1 MADDDFELWLGRVAK
16 DRPFRHQ
23 VRKALNLA
31 GGAKRSSSKRAQR
44 FDGSRIGRGS
54 ASGRILGSSNRHSGP
69 RSRRVVVKA
78 RIVRLA
84 GSGAKAAVAHLRYL
98 QRDGTTR
105 EGGRGT
111 LYSADLD
118 NADGK
123 AFLERGA
130 GDRHQFRFIVAA
142 EDGAEYQDLKPMIR
156 RLMAQAEKDLGT
168 KLDWVAVDHFNTG
181 HPHSHILV
189 RGKDD
194 RDQDLIIAREY
205 ITKGLRQRAVD
216 LVNLDLGPRSD
227 REIMRANLREIG
239 QERFTGIDRQLL
251 RAIDA
256 QGLVSPR
263 HRDGVEQSLRAG
275 RLATLARMGLA
286 DEEQRG
292 RWRLAENLEPT
303 LREMGRRGD
312 IIATLDRE
320 VRSRAP
326 TVSPMDYAVYDT
338 ADGQAQPIV
347 GQVVTRG
354 LSDEETD
361 REYLI
366 VDAIDGR
373 THYVEIGEGGGT
385 DMSIHEGAIVRIRPT
400 PVEARDVDRTVAE
413 IAARNGGRY
422 SEDIHHHLHDPNASE
437 RFVQAHIRRL
447 EALRRGKAGVERE
460 ADGSWTIASDHVDRV
475 VQYERAR
482 AAREPVRVDTLS
494 ALRLEEMPNHNG
506 ITWLDEDANLSQP
519 GRLGGGFGAKVA
531 EALRQRQQWLVEQD
545 IADQS
550 DMLEKLRAR
559 ELQRIARQLSRELG
573 LAYAEAVPGDP
584 IEGIYRRPVQVG
596 STRMALIESSREFTL
611 VPWRAVL
618 ERRIGR
624 EVSGVMRG
632 RDVSWTFGR
641 ERSGPEIG

>member
-1 MADDDFELWLGRVAK
+1 MADDDFELWLGRIAR

-31 GGAKRSSSKRAQR
+31 GGAKRSSGKRARR

-54 ASGRILGSSNRHSGP
+54 ASGRLLGASNRHSRP

-84 GSGAKAAVAHLRYL
+84 GSAGKAAVAHIRYL

-105 EGGRGT
+105 EGERGT

-118 NADGK
+118 AADGK
-123 AFLERGA
+123 AFLERGT

-156 RLMAQAEKDLGT
+156 RLMADAEKDLGT
-168 KLDWVAVDHFNTG
+168 RLDWIAVDHFNTG
-181 HPHSHILV
+181 HPHSHVLV

-216 LVNLDLGPRSD
+216 LVNLDLGPRTEL
-227 REIMRANLREIG
+227 EIMRANLREIE
-239 QERFTGIDRQLL
+239 QERFTGIDRRLL

-256 QGLVSPR
+256 DGLVSP
-263 HRDGVEQSLRAG
+263 HNLDSNEQSLRAG
-275 RLATLARMGLA
+275 RLATLGRMGLA
-286 DEEQRG
+286 VEERKG
-292 RWRLAENLEPT
+292 RWRLADEMEPI
-303 LREMGRRGD
+303 LRAMGKRGD

-320 VRSRAP
+320 VRARELAA
-326 TVSPMDYAVYDT
+326 SPADYAIYDPT
-338 ADGQAQPIV
+338 DRQAQPIV
-347 GQVVTRG
+347 GQVLTRG
-354 LSDEETD
+354 LCDEESD

-366 VDAIDGR
+366 VEAIDGR
-373 THYVEIGEGGGT
+373 THYVEIGEGGAA
-385 DMSIHEGAIVRIRPT
+385 DMSIREGAIVRINPT
-400 PVEARDVDRTVAE
+400 PVEAREVDRTVAE

-422 SEDIHHHLHDPNASE
+422 GEDIHHLHDPTASE
-437 RFVQAHIRRL
+437 RFVQAHVRRL
-447 EALRRGKAGVERE
+447 EALRRGKAGVERA
-460 ADGSWTIASDHVDRV
+460 ADGIWKIAPDHVERALE
-475 VQYERAR
+475 YERAR

-494 ALRLEEMPNHNG
+494 VLRLDEMPNHNG
-506 ITWLDEDANLSQP
+506 ITWLDEDTSLTQP
-519 GRLGGGFGAKVA
+519 SRLGGGFGGRVV
-531 EALRQRQQWLVEQD
+531 EAVRQRQQWLVEQGL
-545 IADQS
+545 ADQP

-559 ELQRIARQLSRELG
+559 ELQRVARQLSRELG
-573 LAYAEAVPGDP
+573 LGYAESAPGDA
-584 IEGIYRRPVQVG
+584 IEGVYRCPVQVG
-596 STRMALIESSREFTL
+596 SVRKALIENSREFTL
-611 VPWRAVL
+611 VPWRPVL

-624 EVSGVMRG
+624 EVAGVMHG

>member
-1 MADDDFELWLGRVAK
+1 MADDDFELWLGRMPK
-16 DRPFRHQ
+16 DRPFHHS
-23 VRKALNLA
+23 VLKSANLA
-31 GGAKRSSSKRAQR
+31 GGLKRHGRPARK

-54 ASGRILGSSNRHSGP
+54 GMGRVLGTSGRHSGE
-69 RSRRVVVKA
+69 RSRRAVVKA

-84 GSGAKAAVAHLRYL
+84 GKGAGAAVAHLRYL

-105 EGGRGT
+105 EGERGS
-111 LYSADLD
+111 LYSAELD
-118 NADGK
+118 AADDK
-123 AFLERGA
+123 AFLERGSE
-130 GDRHQFRFIVAA
+130 DRHQFRFIVAP
-142 EDGAEYQDLKPMIR
+142 EDGSEYQDLKPLIR
-156 RLMAQAEKDLGT
+156 RLMTQAEKDLGT

-194 RDQDLIIAREY
+194 QGKDLIIAREY
-205 ITKGLRQRAVD
+205 ITKGLRQRTVD
-216 LVNLDLGPRSD
+216 LVNLDLGPRTD
-227 REIMRANLREIG
+227 REIMLSNLREIG

-251 RAIDA
+251 RSPD
-256 QGLVSPR
+256 QNGLVSPR

-275 RLATLARMGLA
+275 RLAALTRMGLA

-303 LREMGRRGD
+303 LRAMGRRGD

-320 VRSRAP
+320 VRSRSLAVCP
-326 TVSPMDYAVYDT
+326 LDYAVYDP

-347 GQVVTRG
+347 GQVLSRG

-361 REYLI
+361 REYVI
-366 VDAIDGR
+366 VDGIDGR
-373 THYVEIGEGGGT
+373 THYVEIGEGGGANMT
-385 DMSIHEGAIVRIRPT
+385 IREREIVRISPT
-400 PVEARDVDRTVAE
+400 PVEAREVDRTVAA
-413 IAARNGGRY
+413 IAAGNGGRY
-422 SEDIHHHLHDPNASE
+422 SEDLHYLDDPTASE

-460 ADGSWTIASDHVDRV
+460 ADGSWKIAPDHVERAQ
-475 VQYERAR
+475 QYERAR
-482 AAREPVRVDTLS
+482 GAREPVRVDILS

-506 ITWLDEDANLSQP
+506 ITWLDEDASLSQP
-519 GRLGGGFGAKVA
+519 GRLADGFGTKVA
-531 EALRQRQQWLVEQD
+531 EAVRQRQQWLVEQGL
-545 IADQS
+545 AEQP
-550 DMLEKLRAR
+550 DMLEKLRAS
-559 ELQRIARQLSRELG
+559 ELQRVVRQLSRELG
-573 LAYAEAVPGDP
+573 LGYAEAAPGDP

-596 STRMALIESSREFTL
+596 SARLALIEISREFTL
-611 VPWRAVL
+611 VPWRPVL

>member
-1 MADDDFELWLGRVAK
+1 MADDDFELWLGRIAK

-31 GGAKRSSSKRAQR
+31 GGAKRSSGKRVRR

-54 ASGRILGSSNRHSGP
+54 GTGRILGGSNHSGP

-78 RIVRLA
+78 RIMRLA
-84 GSGAKAAVAHLRYL
+84 GNGSKAAVAHLRYL

-105 EGGRGT
+105 EGERGT
-111 LYSADLD
+111 LYSAELD

-123 AFLERGA
+123 AFLERGT

-142 EDGAEYQDLKPMIR
+142 EDGAEYQDMKPMIR
-156 RLMAQAEKDLGT
+156 RLMTQAEKDLGT

-189 RGKDD
+189 RGRDD
-194 RDQDLIIAREY
+194 QGKDLIIAREY

-216 LVNLDLGPRSD
+216 LVNLDLGPRTD
-227 REIMRANLREIG
+227 REIMRSNLREIS
-239 QERFTGIDRQLL
+239 QERFTGIDRRLL
-251 RAIDA
+251 RAVDA
-256 QGLVSPR
+256 EGLVSPS
-263 HRDGVEQSLRAG
+263 HRDGVERSLRTG

-320 VRSRAP
+320 VRLRSLA
-326 TVSPMDYAVYDT
+326 VSPMDYAVYDP
-338 ADGQAQPIV
+338 AEGQAKPVV
-347 GQVVTRG
+347 GQVVSRG
-354 LSDEETD
+354 LTDEESD

-385 DMSIHEGAIVRIRPT
+385 DLSIRDGAIVRISPT
-400 PVEARDVDRTVAE
+400 SVEAREVDRTVAE

-422 SEDIHHHLHDPNASE
+422 SDDIHHQHDPTASE
-437 RFVQAHIRRL
+437 RFVQAHVRRL
-447 EALRRGKAGVERE
+447 EALRRGKAGVERK
-460 ADGSWTIASDHVDRV
+460 ADGSWKIAPDHVERAQ
-475 VQYERAR
+475 QYERAR
-482 AAREPVRVDTLS
+482 AAREPVRMDILS
-494 ALRLEEMPNHNG
+494 VLRLDEMPNHNG
-506 ITWLDEDANLSQP
+506 ITWLDEDPTVPQP
-519 GRLGGGFGAKVA
+519 GRAGGGFGVKVA
-531 EALRQRQQWLVEQD
+531 DALRQRQQWLVEQGL
-545 IADQS
+545 ADQP
-550 DMLEKLRAR
+550 DVLEKLRAR
-559 ELQRIARQLSRELG
+559 ELQRVARQLSRELG
-573 LAYAEAVPGDP
+573 LRYTEAVPGDP
-584 IEGIYRRPVQVG
+584 IEGVYRRRVHVG
-596 STRMALIESSREFTL
+596 SARMALIENSREFTL
-611 VPWRAVL
+611 VPWRPVL